1 MELMDRM
8 EALVSDVKVDI
19 EKFEIR
25 GNTSAGTRVRKAM
38 QSIKTVAN
46 EVRATVTRIK
56 NERKEG

>member
-1 MELMDRM
+1 MDLMDKM
-8 EALVSDVKVDI
+8 EALVDNIKVDI

-25 GNTSAGTRVRKAM
+25 GNTSAGVRIRKAM
-38 QSIKTVAN
+38 QDIKAVAN